1 MHRKVMKDQMNI
13 DEIIK
18 GGVKFYQLS
27 SHINIFIIR
36 VRYQCLIN
44 QKLEGGHE
52 QKEKYALFNEPYHK

>member
-1 MHRKVMKDQMNI
+1 MNI